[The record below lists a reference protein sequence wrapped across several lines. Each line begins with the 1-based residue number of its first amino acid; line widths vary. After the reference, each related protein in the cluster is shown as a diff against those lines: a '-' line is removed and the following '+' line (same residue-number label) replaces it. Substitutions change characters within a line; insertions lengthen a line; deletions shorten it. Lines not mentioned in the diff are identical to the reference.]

1 MEINEITSVLRNSVR
16 RYQGRKIYI
25 GKLAK
30 PDRTKYKNPK
40 YENMPA
46 EAKRYMDILL
56 EAYSTAQKSLG
67 SNPLPKA
74 QFEETSLAFPGVRKS
89 AYDAYFEKGFKTL
102 QEICWGIP
110 SLHKRRTE
118 FGELRKAN
126 GEPLKIYHSTT
137 STT

>member
-1 MEINEITSVLRNSVR
+1 
-16 RYQGRKIYI
+16 
-25 GKLAK
+25 
-30 PDRTKYKNPK
+30 
-40 YENMPA
+40 MPA

-89 AYDAYFEKGFKTL
+89 AYDAYFEKGFKNSAGNMLGDTFTA
-102 QEICWGIP
+102 QETD
-110 SLHKRRTE
+110 TE

-126 GEPLKIYHSTT
+126 GEPLKMIPQYYVNYVEACSCIQRHHKQHHQVCGHGQQVQSKV
-137 STT
+137 